1 MSAIRRAFLRPWRI
15 TTELGDVWAWI
26 GTVSSPHGCTVML
39 RGVLTT
45 VTPLEFDSYD
55 DLLVAAL
62 CAAFVRDFVD
72 GAELVTLHAPT
83 YEEDA
88 EGETHER

>member
-1 MSAIRRAFLRPWRI
+1 M
-15 TTELGDVWAWI
+15 
-26 GTVSSPHGCTVML
+26 
-39 RGVLTT
+39 
-45 VTPLEFDSYD
+45 
-55 DLLVAAL
+55 AAL